1 MKKKRTEIMKRIEI
15 PKIFVDRAK
24 ELSEALK
31 KIDYTKA
38 GFISEPSHLDVI
50 RKSIL
55 LGLEQ
60 LERQV
65 GQGGFPFQQFTP
77 EKEQNKVEN
86 LLKQPNSTSEKDQEK
101 PLETFRIISEKK
113 KISKS
118 ILGDFG

>member
-65 GQGGFPFQQFTP
+65 GQGGFPLQFTP

-86 LLKQPNSTSEKDQEK
+86 LFKQPNSTSEKAQEK
-101 PLETFRIISEKK
+101 PLEKTRETVSKKK
-113 KISKS
+113 KISRS